1 MKELAVMA
9 SIRETAT
16 GRRVP
21 LEPEHVV
28 GRSLTCALRLVPQYV
43 SAQQTQLRWTGSS
56 WYVRDLGSSNGTFLD
71 GARIASGEE
80 YPVQRGS
87 RVAFGDL
94 EAEWELVDDGPPH
107 VMAIP
112 LDEGAPQ
119 IMEGE
124 LLALPSAEDPH
135 GTIYRGGTGGWVL
148 EQLDGSI
155 IALDHFVVFTCA
167 GRVWRFC
174 CAETMGRTV
183 RGAVFS
189 TELQLRSLEL
199 TFRVSLDE
207 EHVSIQARGD
217 GRSIEIGERAHNYL
231 LLTLARRLL
240 EDKEGGFPDTSCGWI
255 DREELAK
262 DPRMASPQVN
272 LDVYRIRKQFA
283 VKGVV
288 DAAAIVERRPRELR
302 IGTDKITIVRV

>member
-1 MKELAVMA
+1 MSARDVTCMKELAVMA

-21 LEPEHVV
+21 LAPEHVV
-28 GRSLTCALRLVPQYV
+28 GRSLTCALRRVPRYV
-43 SAQQTQLRWTGSS
+43 SAQQTQLRWTGDS

-119 IMEGE
+119 IMDGE

-135 GTIYRGGTGGWVL
+135 GTIYRVGTGGWVL

-155 IALDHFVVFTCA
+155 VAPDHFVVFTCA
-167 GRVWRFC
+167 GNI
-174 CAETMGRTV
+174 GRTV
-183 RGAVFS
+183 LGAVFS

-231 LLTLARRLL
+231 LLTLARRRL
-240 EDKEGGFPDTSCGWI
+240 EDKEAGFPDTSCGWI
-255 DREELAK
+255 DREELAN
-262 DPRMASPQVN
+262 DPRMAPPQLN
-272 LDVYRIRKQFA
+272 LDVFRIRKQFA
-283 VKGVV
+283 TRGVV